1 MFTRKQYIVDKKLQ
15 LRTTFSIVRF
25 VVVITGIIIIAV
37 GVNIANNNDRMANIL
52 EIQDNI
58 IHFLTAKTM
67 MDEDPAY
74 RTAIRDIAQNHAE
87 NMNTLK
93 NMIHFNYILLG
104 ALIAVVILE
113 TIALFII
120 LIIRTHR
127 ISGPIFVM
135 SRYLKEIIDGRDPEF
150 RPLRQKDE
158 LKKFYDLLQQAV
170 KALKERKK

>member
-87 NMNTLK
+87 NMNTMK
-93 NMIHFNYILLG
+93 TMIRFNYILLI
-104 ALIAVVILE
+104 LIIVVVVLE

-120 LIIRTHR
+120 LIMRTHR

-135 SRYLKEIIDGRDPEF
+135 SRYLKEIIEGKDPEF